1 MSWQYPS
8 LEIQSRRKPLTYLD
22 FQNAFRV
29 TSSSIMS
36 EARKWGAKKAW
47 KKGVLFSLEKA
58 NIASVAKRPRNSRK
72 QKKSHVLEIA
82 CFSCGILSDYCNIF
96 HNVLPTDFKDSIF
109 VFRCVGKKCKWEQNT
124 GEKLSVD
131 KDCSACD
138 LSLISVSKTEQKI
151 LPEHFR

>member
-36 EARKWGAKKAW
+36 EAGKWGAKKHG

-58 NIASVAKRPRNSRK
+58 NIASVAKRRPRNSRK
-72 QKKSHVLEIA
+72 QKKAMYWKLR
-82 CFSCGILSDYCNIF
+82 
-96 HNVLPTDFKDSIF
+96 
-109 VFRCVGKKCKWEQNT
+109 VFPAVFCQTIVRFFT
-124 GEKLSVD
+124 TLFF
-131 KDCSACD
+131 A
-138 LSLISVSKTEQKI
+138 LICT
-151 LPEHFR
+151 